1 MRNQAPAVLP
11 RQRRAE
17 QGMSL
22 LETVIA
28 LSILLVGS
36 LGLLPLGIMA
46 VSTTESEGHLVSRV
60 TEYSQDK
67 MEQLLALAY
76 ADGVTDTTKFPAV
89 TSPPGTGLGGSF
101 TTTPVGSSDPA
112 APATG
117 YVDYLNAEGALCA
130 GTVCPPLQGK
140 TAAAEWFY
148 KRVWAISKPWYTQTP
163 PVEIKQV
170 TVTTVVARRVGA
182 FGIVPRATIV
192 ALKTSPF

>member
-1 MRNQAPAVLP
+1 V
-11 RQRRAE
+11 
-17 QGMSL
+17 SL

-46 VSTTESEGHLVSRV
+46 VSTTESEGHLVARA

-76 ADGVTDTTKFPAV
+76 GDAVTDTRVFPALA
-89 TSPPGTGLGGSF
+89 SGGTGLAIG
-101 TTTPVGSSDPA
+101 GSSDPA
-112 APATG
+112 APVEL
-117 YVDYLNAEGALCA
+117 YVDYLNATGDLIPATGTTPPA
-130 GTVCPPLQGK
+130 G
-140 TAAAEWFY
+140 WFY
-148 KRVWAISKPWYTQTP
+148 KRVWNIELPTGTTL
-163 PVEIKQV
+163 IKQV

-182 FGIVPRATIV
+182 FGVVPQATMV